1 MIRTK
6 AMRRPTQTGFTYLWL
21 LFLLAIGAA
30 GTAAMGELWTVQ
42 SQRSKE
48 RELAFR
54 GAAIVAAL
62 ESYRD
67 ASPAGAY
74 CAPQRV
80 EELLEDSRTL
90 PMRRHLRM
98 PYRDPFSATGDWEW
112 IRDSQQRL
120 VGVMSNPPA
129 QPLVTRKAT
138 GAGSSKVKPGQ
149 YQVSA
154 PTTKLRCLTPPPT
167 AIKQLETSGS

>member
-1 MIRTK
+1 M
-6 AMRRPTQTGFTYLWL
+6 
-21 LFLLAIGAA
+21 GA
-30 GTAAMGELWTVQ
+30 LWTVQ

-48 RELAFR
+48 YELAFR
-54 GAAIVAAL
+54 GAAILAAL

-120 VGVMSNPPA
+120 VGVMSHLPE
-129 QPLVTRKAT
+129 QLLVTSKAI
-138 GAGSSKVKPGQ
+138 GAGSTKVKSGQ
-149 YQVSA
+149 YQVGA
-154 PTTKLRCLTPPPT
+154 PTTKLRCLAPPPR

>member
-1 MIRTK
+1 
-6 AMRRPTQTGFTYLWL
+6 MRRPTQTGFTYLWL
-21 LFLLAIGAA
+21 LFVLAIGAA

-62 ESYRD
+62 ESYRA

-74 CAPQRV
+74 CAPQRI
-80 EELLEDSRTL
+80 EELLEDARTM

-120 VGVMSNPPA
+120 VGVISHPPA

-138 GAGSSKVKPGQ
+138 GAERSKVNPGK
-149 YQVSA
+149 YQVGPA
-154 PTTKLRCLTPPPT
+154 PTKIRCLMPPLPAT
-167 AIKQLETSGS
+167 EELEMSGS

>member
-1 MIRTK
+1 MIRTT

-21 LFLLAIGAA
+21 LFVLAIGAA
-30 GTAAMGELWTVQ
+30 GTAAVGELWTVQ

-62 ESYRD
+62 ESYRA

-74 CAPQRV
+74 CAPQRI
-80 EELLEDSRTL
+80 EELLEDARTM

-98 PYRDPFSATGDWEW
+98 PYRDPFSANGDWEW

-120 VGVMSNPPA
+120 LGVVSHPSE
-129 QPLVTRKAT
+129 QPLVTSKAT

-149 YQVSA
+149 YQVGA
-154 PTTKLRCLTPPPT
+154 PTTKLRCLMPPPP
-167 AIKQLETSGS
+167 AMKQLETSGS

>member
-1 MIRTK
+1 M
-6 AMRRPTQTGFTYLWL
+6 
-21 LFLLAIGAA
+21 GA
-30 GTAAMGELWTVQ
+30 LWTVQ

-48 RELAFR
+48 YELAFR
-54 GAAIVAAL
+54 GAAILAAL

-120 VGVMSNPPA
+120 VGVVSNPPA
-129 QPLVTRKAT
+129 QPLVNRKAA
-138 GAGSSKVKPGQ
+138 GAGGSKVKPGQ
-149 YQVSA
+149 YQVGPA
-154 PTTKLRCLTPPPT
+154 LTKIQCLMPPPP
-167 AIKQLETSGS
+167 AIKQLDISGR